1 MKELAALNHYFWK
14 YRKQFLLG
22 VLFILVSNYFAVLAP
37 LLTGFVIDLVQQQ
50 LPGYMQP
57 QQRSYSDPLLEV
69 VTDAIARLQF
79 SFTGMVAVCGIVLLL
94 LALLRG
100 VFMFFMRQ
108 TIIVMSR
115 HIEFDQKNE
124 IFRHYLK
131 LDTQFFKEHET
142 GDLMN
147 RIAED
152 VSRVR
157 MYTGPAVMYL
167 INLLVLIFL
176 SVFYMVRKN
185 AELSLYVLAPLPVL
199 AITIYF
205 VNNLINRRSETVQ
218 AQLSDLTTAAQ
229 QSFSGIRVIKSFVQE
244 AAMRQHFEKQSE
256 TYRQAATGLYKT
268 EALYFPVMALVIGIS
283 TVVVIYAGGVQYRQG
298 GIQFGD
304 MAAFIMYLTMLT
316 FPVSAIG
323 WVASTIQRAAA
334 SQRRINEFLNTVP
347 AIPAT
352 GKQRINL
359 SGDILFEN
367 VSFVYPHTGIKALQ
381 HFNLHI
387 RKGERVALLGKT
399 GSGKS
404 SVAQLL
410 LRFYDPTQGRI
421 TVDGIDLRELDLQ
434 HYRAQ
439 LSYVPQDVF
448 LFSDSIEGNIRFGK
462 TAASQKEVE
471 VAARRSAVDGDITRF
486 GAGYKTLVGER
497 GVTLSGGQKQRISI
511 ARAILKEPALL
522 LLDDCLNAVDFKT
535 ESVILNALDAYMQN
549 RTSIIITHRIFASLK
564 FDRILVLDEGR
575 VVEEGTHQSLLQ
587 AQGIYAAM
595 YRRQMQN
602 ELISET

>member
-1 MKELAALNHYFWK
+1 MKELAALNPYFWK
-14 YRKQFLLG
+14 YRRQFLLG
-22 VLFILVSNYFAVLAP
+22 VLFIVASNYFAVLAP
-37 LLTGFVIDLVQQQ
+37 LLTGFVVDLVQQQ
-50 LPGYMQP
+50 LPGYVAP
-57 QQRSYSDPLLEV
+57 VQRSYADPLLQL
-69 VTDAIARLQF
+69 VTGAITSMHL
-79 SFTGMVAVCGIVLLL
+79 SFTGMVAVCGVVLLL

-100 VFMFFMRQ
+100 IFMFFMRQ

-131 LDTQFFKEHET
+131 LDTQFFKQHDT

-167 INLLVLIFL
+167 INLLVLICL
-176 SVFYMVRKN
+176 SVYYMVRKN

-199 AITIYF
+199 AVAIYF
-205 VNNLINRRSETVQ
+205 VNNIINRRSETVQ
-218 AQLSDLTTAAQ
+218 ALLSDLTTTAQ

-244 AAMRQHFEKQSE
+244 AAMRRHFEQQSE
-256 TYRQAATGLYKT
+256 TYRNAATGLYKT

-283 TVVVIYAGGVQYRQG
+283 TLLVIYAGGVQYMRG

-334 SQRRINEFLNTVP
+334 SQRRINEFLHTVP

-352 GKQRINL
+352 GTLRPSIR
-359 SGDILFEN
+359 GDIRFEN
-367 VSFVYPHTGIKALQ
+367 VTFVYPHTGIRAL
-381 HFNLHI
+381 HRFHLHI
-387 RKGERVALLGKT
+387 RKGERVAILGKT

-410 LRFYDPTQGRI
+410 LRFYDPTEGRI
-421 TVDGIDLRELDLQ
+421 LVDGTDLRDMDLR

-439 LSYVPQDVF
+439 VSYAPQDVF
-448 LFSDSIEGNIRFGK
+448 LFSDTIEGNIRFGK
-462 TAASQKEVE
+462 PEATLPEVE
-471 VAARRSAVDGDITRF
+471 TAARRAAVAADIARF
-486 GAGYKTLVGER
+486 SAGYKTLVGER
-497 GVTLSGGQKQRISI
+497 GVTLSGGQKQRITI

-522 LLDDCLNAVDFKT
+522 LLDDCLNAVDFST
-535 ESVILNALDAYMQN
+535 ESAILKELDAYMKG
-549 RTSIIITHRIFASLK
+549 RTSIVITHRIFASLK
-564 FDRILVLDEGR
+564 FDRILVLDDGKVIES
-575 VVEEGTHQSLLQ
+575 GTHEELLQ
-587 AQGIYAAM
+587 ANGTYAAM

-602 ELISET
+602 EAAAAL